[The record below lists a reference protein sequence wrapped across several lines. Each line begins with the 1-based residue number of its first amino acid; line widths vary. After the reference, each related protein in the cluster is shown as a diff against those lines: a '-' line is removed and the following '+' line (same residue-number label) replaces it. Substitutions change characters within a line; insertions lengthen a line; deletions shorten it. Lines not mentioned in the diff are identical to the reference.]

1 MKSFPCFVVREAN
14 RMVVNQSRNGNRR
27 LNEEG
32 RRGEER
38 RCAVGEGEPMIAS
51 GGGGGEGVCG
61 GG

>member
-1 MKSFPCFVVREAN
+1 MRK
-14 RMVVNQSRNGNRR
+14 
-27 LNEEG
+27 EG

-51 GGGGGEGVCG
+51 GGGGGEGVSG

>member
-1 MKSFPCFVVREAN
+1 
-14 RMVVNQSRNGNRR
+14 MVVNQSRNGNRR

-32 RRGEER
+32 RRGEEW

-51 GGGGGEGVCG
+51 GGGGGGEGVCG